1 MTGRNE
7 GRTAVETFGPNGA
20 IDDGASLFSPG
31 GPFEGFPG
39 ALVLAGHNGIVLG
52 SNHQA
57 EPIGAMLRSDRHP
70 ELRDGVRSA
79 LAGATAQI
87 HPLLVPESN
96 NGKETIRAYD
106 LIILPWIEGAAA
118 LLLGRDITLE
128 RALRASLVESHER
141 YKALVEMAAD
151 FAWECD
157 DEGCFSFMSK
167 DRVLGHAA
175 IDLLGR
181 AAGDLL
187 AGAGGDPFC
196 AGEPAVPVC
205 CELRR
210 ASGDLVSVEIT
221 AMPFTDKDGRHMG
234 TRGLC
239 RSIVAESAA

>member
-1 MTGRNE
+1 
-7 GRTAVETFGPNGA
+7 
-20 IDDGASLFSPG
+20 
-31 GPFEGFPG
+31 
-39 ALVLAGHNGIVLG
+39 
-52 SNHQA
+52 
-57 EPIGAMLRSDRHP
+57 
-70 ELRDGVRSA
+70 
-79 LAGATAQI
+79 
-87 HPLLVPESN
+87 
-96 NGKETIRAYD
+96 
-106 LIILPWIEGAAA
+106 
-118 LLLGRDITLE
+118 LLGRDITLE

-157 DEGCFSFMSK
+157 DEGCFSFLSK